1 MPNSRDNGV
10 SKYCVG
16 VDCSGLI
23 TICWGVAKRLYTKT
37 ITEIASSLDS
47 MDSLLPGSHVMIF
60 INFIDDEKA
69 YAQIVDASRITGI
82 VFVANGR
89 SSVKSANTPD
99 IIIASVIQ
107 GLNITISKPNTRL
120 IIDNVPKRG

>member
-1 MPNSRDNGV
+1 
-10 SKYCVG
+10 
-16 VDCSGLI
+16 
-23 TICWGVAKRLYTKT
+23 
-37 ITEIASSLDS
+37 

-60 INFIDDEKA
+60 INFIHDEKA
-69 YAQIVDASRITGI
+69 YAQIVDASRSTGI

>member
-1 MPNSRDNGV
+1 MHYSRDNGV

-47 MDSLLPGSHVMIF
+47 MDSLLPGSYFFMQF
-60 INFIDDEKA
+60 
-69 YAQIVDASRITGI
+69 YLIVYPMRI
-82 VFVANGR
+82 
-89 SSVKSANTPD
+89 S
-99 IIIASVIQ
+99 IIAVY
-107 GLNITISKPNTRL
+107 
-120 IIDNVPKRG
+120 